1 MESFADIHADIERRL
16 VEGARSRHS
25 PCHQAVIATS
35 DADARVM
42 VLRAYDAAS
51 RTLRFHTDARSPKAA
66 LIGGG
71 ESGGAPVGVLFYD
84 QAARI
89 QLRCKGTGRIETSG
103 PVADAAWAASTEFA
117 RRCYMGEGPGVPSA
131 TPTSGLPD
139 WIEGQQPTEEQ
150 VAPAR
155 GNFAVLLVELASVDW
170 LFLSNDGHRRAVIDM
185 ASGPDETV
193 RGRWVTP

>member
-25 PCHQAVIATS
+25 PCHQAVIATT

-42 VLRAYDAAS
+42 VLRAYDPAS

-66 LIGGG
+66 LIGD
-71 ESGGAPVGVLFYD
+71 GAPVGVLFYD

-89 QLRCKGTGRIETSG
+89 QLRCKGVGRIETSG
-103 PVADAAWAASTEFA
+103 AMADAAWTASTEFA

-139 WIEGQQPTEEQ
+139 WIEGQQPSEAE
-150 VAPAR
+150 VVPAR
-155 GNFAVLLVELASVDW
+155 ANFAVLLVELASVDW

-185 ASGPDETV
+185 ASGE
-193 RGRWVTP
+193 GRWVTP